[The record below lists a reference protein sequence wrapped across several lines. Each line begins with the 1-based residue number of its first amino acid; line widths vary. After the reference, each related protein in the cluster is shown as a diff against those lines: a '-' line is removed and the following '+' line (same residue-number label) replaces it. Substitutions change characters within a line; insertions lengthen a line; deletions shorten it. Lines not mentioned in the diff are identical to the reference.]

1 MTGVT
6 LKSVTSGIFA
16 NLSVS
21 TKLVASRD
29 EKEMPS

>member
-6 LKSVTSGIFA
+6 AESVTSGIFA
-16 NLSVS
+16 NLSAG